1 MYRQLASLREAGKIT
16 EKPELAGSSI
26 AIIDDLESNRSFLE
40 HLAWRQPGVRYVM
53 TFISAVSALKGFAST
68 PPDLVITDFHM
79 PEMNAVQF
87 LEEFRKIPEYQDIP
101 VIVISSQ
108 NEARNRHQALLS
120 GATDFLMVPFDPL
133 EFQARTH
140 NLLTLSMHQKN
151 LRKQSHT
158 LRTELLETKHKS
170 EVTQSRFTSI
180 IDSVPALVF
189 MVNRDGQIVFA
200 NQFCFELLGIPA
212 ERGLKELQFL
222 ADRIGTPE
230 EHRSMGESLP
240 PRELPLAGADGD
252 EHVFLIVPKALE
264 ATEEGDWLT
273 VYSGIEITQ
282 LKITESSLRQAKKLA
297 EVANNAKSAFL
308 SNMTHEIRTPLNAI
322 IGFTEAIEKELYGP
336 LGSDRYKE
344 YLHDIL
350 VSARHLLTVA
360 NEILDYSQA
369 EAQRQAVALSCFS
382 LPDLMEEVCIL
393 TKLQIEAA
401 RNSITIGDVPNVDL
415 QTDRQKLCH
424 VLVSMLANA
433 NNATHGGSIKVALNQ
448 LLPAGVAI
456 TISDDGIGMD
466 KDELALAMGEFGR
479 SVAPAFVSKGNIGTG
494 LGLPISI
501 RLMQLIGGQLKVESE
516 KGAGTTVRITLP
528 GCIVSRDAPRGAACT
543 AAQAGSG

>member
-53 TFISAVSALKGFAST
+53 TFISAVAALKGFAST

-282 LKITESSLRQAKKLA
+282 LKITETSLRQAKKLA
-297 EVANNAKSAFL
+297 EAANNAKSAFL

-360 NEILDYSQA
+360 NEILDFSQA

-382 LPDLMEEVCIL
+382 LPDLMDEVCIL

-401 RNSITIGDVPNVDL
+401 RNSITIGDVPYVDL

-433 NNATHGGSIKVALNQ
+433 NNATHGGSIKVAVNQ

-494 LGLPISI
+494 LGLPVSI
-501 RLMQLIGGQLKVESE
+501 RLMQLIGGQLKIESE
-516 KGAGTTVRITLP
+516 KGVGTTARITLP
-528 GCIVSRDAPRGAACT
+528 GCIVSRDASRGAACT
-543 AAQAGSG
+543 TAQAGSG